1 MSITIDSHDIVTIVA
16 AQRDFFLRG
25 ETHSLAFRDAA
36 LKRFEDELVR
46 SQDSLLAALSEDL
59 GKPETEAFVS
69 EYFFLLEEVR
79 LMRKKL
85 SRWAKPQ
92 KVATPLYFLPGR
104 SEIHRNPFGV
114 TLVIAPWNYPVQ
126 LALSPVIA
134 AVAAGNTVV
143 LKPSEISTATEAWL
157 VGFIGRCFDPELVS
171 VVTGDADVSSA
182 LLDQTFDFIFFTG
195 STKVGRVVAEKAAKQ
210 LIPTVLELGGKCP
223 CVIDASAEL
232 DVAARRLLAGKFF
245 NGGQTCFAP
254 DFVAVDERV
263 KEKFVAA
270 CERVFA
276 EVPWNEGMAHA
287 VDEKSFERWRS
298 LVTGRVIRQGEDD
311 AEGRKLAPT
320 ILPDAQWDDAAMSE
334 EVFGP
339 ILPVV
344 TFCDFGELI
353 GNLRGYAAP
362 LALYVFSADKDFID
376 RIIEAIPSG
385 GVCVNDTMKQSSN
398 LKLPFGGVGESG
410 HGRYRGEYGFR
421 AFTYERAVVRRPL
434 WKFDPFSI
442 LPPYEGKLK
451 WLRKVMK

>member
-1 MSITIDSHDIVTIVA
+1 MPITIETQDIDTIVA
-16 AQRDFFLRG
+16 AQRDFFQRG
-25 ETHSLAFRDAA
+25 ETRSMAFRLAV

-46 SQDSLLAALSEDL
+46 SQGSLLAALAEDL

-69 EYFFLLEEVR
+69 EYFFLLEEAR
-79 LMRKKL
+79 LLRKKL

-92 KVATPLYFLPGR
+92 KVGTPMYFLPGR
-104 SEIHRNPFGV
+104 SEIHRDPFGV
-114 TLVIAPWNYPVQ
+114 VLVIAPWNYPVQ
-126 LALSPVIA
+126 LALSPVMT

-143 LKPSEISTATEAWL
+143 LKPSEISTAAEAWL
-157 VGFIGRCFDPELVS
+157 VDFVGRCFDPEVVS
-171 VVTGDADVSSA
+171 VVTGDAEVSSA
-182 LLDQTFDFIFFTG
+182 LLDQPFDFIFFTG

-223 CVIDASAEL
+223 CVIDATVDM
-232 DVAARRLLAGKFF
+232 DVAAKRLLAGKFF

-254 DFVAVDERV
+254 DFVAVDESV

-270 CERVFA
+270 CECVFA

-287 VDEKSFERWRS
+287 VNEKSFERWKS
-298 LVTGRVIRQGEDD
+298 LVSGRAIRQGEDD
-311 AEGRKLAPT
+311 AGEWKLAPT
-320 ILPDAQWDDAAMSE
+320 ILPDAEWDDAAMSE

-344 TFCDFGELI
+344 RFSDTNELMR
-353 GNLRGYAAP
+353 NLRGYGAP
-362 LALYVFSADKDFID
+362 LAMYVFSTDKDFIGQM
-376 RIIEAIPSG
+376 IEAIPSG

-421 AFTYERAVVRRPL
+421 AFTYERAVVRRSL
-434 WKFDPFSI
+434 WKFDPFAM
-442 LPPYEGKLK
+442 LPPYADKLK